1 MLTIDKNNKIQ
12 IKYKILPYSKYKI
25 NPESEFLLK
34 KIEDKIWECIQDK
47 VILVTGGTGFLGKS
61 LASRFLKYEPK
72 SLRIFSRD
80 EVKHFQFN
88 NIFGSNPLIRN
99 LIGDVRDYRRIIRA
113 SEDVDVLIHAA
124 ALKRIDIIEYNVA
137 ESVKTNV
144 LGSLNVGRAALRNNV
159 SKALFVSTDKACY
172 PLNSYGACKLLGER
186 IFTEMNYSKG
196 KSKTILSSVR
206 YGNVLASTGSVIPF
220 FKQKILDGE
229 PIPLTHP
236 DMTRFIVS
244 AEQAVDLIMKT
255 LVYSVG
261 GEVIVPILP
270 SAKIVDLIESIK
282 TLLNADTE
290 IIDVGIRPG
299 EKIHEILINEYE
311 IPQTYKFEDLYVIS
325 SLIEKYQTEIERPIY
340 QTKGEALSETTMKEY
355 SSKDNLITQG
365 KLMEYLQSLNIL

>member
-1 MLTIDKNNKIQ
+1 MN
-12 IKYKILPYSKYKI
+12 
-25 NPESEFLLK
+25 

-47 VILVTGGTGFLGKS
+47 IILITGGTGFLGKS
-61 LASRFLKYEPK
+61 LATRFLKYEPQ

-80 EVKHFQFN
+80 EVKHFRFN
-88 NIFGSNPLIRN
+88 NIFGNNPLIRN
-99 LIGDVRDYRRIIRA
+99 LIGDVRDYDRMIRA
-113 SEDVDVLIHAA
+113 AEDADVLIHAA
-124 ALKRIDIIEYNVA
+124 ALKRIDILEYNVT

-144 LGSLNVGRAALRNNV
+144 LGTLNVARTALRNNI

-196 KSKTILSSVR
+196 KSKSILSSVR

-220 FKQKILDGE
+220 FKQKIQDGE

-236 DMTRFIVS
+236 EMTRFIVS
-244 AEQAVDLIMKT
+244 AEQAVDLVMKA

-270 SAKIVDLIESIK
+270 SAKIIDLIETIK
-282 TLLNADTE
+282 TLLNAESD

-311 IPQTYKFEDLYVIS
+311 IPQTYKFEDLYLIS
-325 SLIEKYQTEIERPIY
+325 SLIEKYQKEIDRPIY
-340 QTKGEALSETTMKEY
+340 QTKGEAMAKTTMKEY
-355 SSKDNLITQG
+355 SSKDNLISQG
-365 KLMEYLQSLNIL
+365 KLLVHLKNLNIL

>member
-1 MLTIDKNNKIQ
+1 MN
-12 IKYKILPYSKYKI
+12 
-25 NPESEFLLK
+25 

-47 VILVTGGTGFLGKS
+47 IILITGGTGFLGKS
-61 LASRFLKYEPK
+61 LATRFLKYEPQ

-80 EVKHFQFN
+80 EVKHFRFN
-88 NIFGSNPLIRN
+88 NAFGSNPLIRN
-99 LIGDVRDYRRIIRA
+99 LIGDVRDYDRMIRA
-113 SEDVDVLIHAA
+113 AEDADVLIHAA
-124 ALKRIDIIEYNVA
+124 ALKRIDILEYNVT

-144 LGSLNVGRAALRNNV
+144 LGTLNVARTALRNNI

-196 KSKTILSSVR
+196 KSKSILSSVR

-220 FKQKILDGE
+220 FKQKIQDSE

-236 DMTRFIVS
+236 EMTRFIVS
-244 AEQAVDLIMKT
+244 AEQAVDLVMKA

-282 TLLNADTE
+282 TLLNAEGE

-311 IPQTYKFEDLYVIS
+311 IPHTYKFEDLYIIS
-325 SLIEKYQTEIERPIY
+325 SLIEKYQTEVDRPIY
-340 QTKGEALSETTMKEY
+340 QTKGESMVKTEMKEY
-355 SSKDNLITQG
+355 SSKDNLISQG
-365 KLMEYLQSLNIL
+365 KLLEHLKNLNIL